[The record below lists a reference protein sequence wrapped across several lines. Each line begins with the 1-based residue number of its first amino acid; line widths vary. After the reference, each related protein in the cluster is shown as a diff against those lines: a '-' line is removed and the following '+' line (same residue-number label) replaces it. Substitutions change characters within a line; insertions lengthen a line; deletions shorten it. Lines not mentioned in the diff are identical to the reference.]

1 MYIFYASYVIISDRF
16 QLWGELWKK
25 RKLNF
30 FFNHL
35 KEQQKK
41 KLNLYYFSLK
51 DGSNNR
57 FSKEKLIFTRETEEM
72 LLELDF
78 RNNQESFL
86 YLKKEKLNYNL
97 VLIVKN
103 KIITPTK
110 IQINYLLNE
119 EDFFLKIKIEGE

>member
-1 MYIFYASYVIISDRF
+1 M
-16 QLWGELWKK
+16 E
-25 RKLNF
+25 
-30 FFNHL
+30 
-35 KEQQKK
+35 KK
-41 KLNLYYFSLK
+41 KAQFFLQSPQGTVEEEIDIELENNLYYFSVN
-51 DGSNNR
+51 DGSYNR